1 MHEDLST
8 LGHDLHVMPAR
19 SEAGQ
24 ERTKIR
30 DAPSWFALIPRMDA
44 HILLPRSMRPGS
56 RDRSEQAG
64 PQGAGP
70 GPGHRGAPPAAVLAA
85 RWGSVLRSFPVSQ
98 SARHGPDVAAR
109 GLPAAAAAAGP
120 HEQLPRA
127 TSGLAGTSTAGA
139 AKRGAAWARALAF
152 APPRVSAVRDRSSP
166 RGVPQPPARCRS
178 DGPASPGPAPP
189 WATAGQAWRPRP
201 QARPA
206 LRD

>member
-1 MHEDLST
+1 MHAI
-8 LGHDLHVMPAR
+8 PAR

-85 RWGSVLRSFPVSQ
+85 RWGSVLRSFAGASHVLMVVAQPLVLSRSREDKHTFVSL
-98 SARHGPDVAAR
+98 SPAA
-109 GLPAAAAAAGP
+109 LPAP
-120 HEQLPRA
+120 
-127 TSGLAGTSTAGA
+127 
-139 AKRGAAWARALAF
+139 
-152 APPRVSAVRDRSSP
+152 
-166 RGVPQPPARCRS
+166 C
-178 DGPASPGPAPP
+178 
-189 WATAGQAWRPRP
+189 
-201 QARPA
+201 
-206 LRD
+206 